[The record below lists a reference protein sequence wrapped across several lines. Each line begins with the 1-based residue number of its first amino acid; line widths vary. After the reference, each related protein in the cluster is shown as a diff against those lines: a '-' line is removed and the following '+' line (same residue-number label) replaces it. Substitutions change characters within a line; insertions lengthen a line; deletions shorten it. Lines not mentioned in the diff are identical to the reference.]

1 MLRGGAALA
10 TYTGQYS
17 MSRGD
22 LAPKPGDVFASEWLS
37 ERQHFEA
44 QSKAQLRE
52 LTERVAY
59 LEQALF

>member
-1 MLRGGAALA
+1 
-10 TYTGQYS
+10 